1 MDPKGV
7 PWLLNAKNE
16 IYRRENEKWEKVSGS
31 AQNIGIGADGSVW
44 VIGTKQAVGG
54 SAIFRWNGKSWDV
67 VEGGGVGISVD
78 DRGKPWVVNFG
89 NEIFRR
95 K

>member
-1 MDPKGV
+1 
-7 PWLLNAKNE
+7 
-16 IYRRENEKWEKVSGS
+16 
-31 AQNIGIGADGSVW
+31 

-54 SAIFRWNGKSWDV
+54 SAIFRWNGKSWDE
-67 VEGGGVGISVD
+67 VEGGGVGIAVE